1 MPAPAA
7 AAGIGAFFTGTV
19 AGKVIAGVG
28 AGLLGF
34 AVQKFFGE
42 DYSYEDHQRGI
53 DQNVTNSVEPIPV
66 CYGTYRYAG
75 SAIYRNT
82 QPGDI
87 EQLWQV
93 ICFAEGEIDSF
104 VNIYIDDILY
114 TDPRYNSRNGPNVGV
129 ETHVGTDTQAA
140 SSALT
145 TWFPG
150 VWTSSH
156 QLKGVAYIVIWKY
169 IIAGVY
175 GGVPIISAEVKGKK
189 VWDVVAGTTAWSN
202 NPANCIYDY
211 LTNTRYGRGI
221 NSADIDLTSFQTAH
235 GICAALVSN
244 PPEPSQAR
252 YTCDGLVNI
261 DNDPIENINA
271 LLTCC
276 RGSLIYS
283 GGKYKLL
290 IDQAESTSAAYT
302 ETQIVGPLVIN
313 PGGRQDRFNSI
324 KTRFYNEDKKHQQ
337 DFVLYGNATH
347 QAADNGA
354 LLEKEIFLPFTTDEF
369 RARRIA
375 QIEEEQS
382 RNTLTVSF
390 KTDLTGLRS
399 EVGDVIS
406 ITHDTP
412 SWATKLF
419 KVHRIRVNSVE
430 EIEITAQEYNG
441 TAYTPTTPPS
451 LVAPPPYTPPEG
463 YPIERDVINPSVTH
477 IIGFE
482 DAITSDWDED
492 DGTIDITD
500 TSYVG
505 NYAAEI
511 HHGGGG
517 AIASVS
523 YTLPDTFAANVLI
536 VADNQIRVQFWA
548 RSAPTGGST
557 GMSARLV
564 GSSELQ
570 PWQNFTLTSSYQSFG
585 FLWKPTTAQ
594 TSLDLQILAD
604 VPAGTNSNAILI
616 DNIVLFKV
624 PDLINTG
631 NIGTWIGS
639 AAIGS
644 AYIANAAITN
654 AKIATA
660 AVDTLELAGNAV
672 TVPSYSTASHG
683 PTCFSTPS
691 WLDTGA
697 SVTLASVS
705 ARQAVAVIAS
715 VNKSECGYLCN
726 GIVPSNGIQFR
737 LVKGTT
743 TLVTEDIYL
752 TISGTDYYQ
761 GTAIV
766 YNDVSPGTGSVTYK
780 IQAKQGFGATT
791 AGTNKYRL
799 LVLDT
804 KR

>member
-1 MPAPAA
+1 MPAAIPALGAA
-7 AAGIGAFFTGTV
+7 ATFFTATT
-19 AGKVIAGVG
+19 AGKIIAGVG
-28 AGLLGF
+28 AGVLGF

-53 DQNVTNSVEPIPV
+53 DANVTNSVEPIPI

-82 QPGDI
+82 NPNDI

-93 ICFAEGEIDSF
+93 IAFAEGEIDSF

-114 TDPRYNSRNGPNVGV
+114 TDARYNSRNGPNVGV

-150 VWTSSH
+150 VWTSAH

-175 GGVPIISAEVKGKK
+175 GGIPIISAEVKGKK
-189 VWDVVAGTTAWSN
+189 VWDVVSSTTAWSN

-221 NSADIDLTSFQTAH
+221 AAADIDLTSFQAAH
-235 GICAALVSN
+235 AICAGLVSN

-261 DNDPIENINA
+261 DNDPLENIKD

-276 RGSLIYS
+276 RGSLVYS

-290 IDQAESTSAAYT
+290 IDQAESTSASYT
-302 ETQIVGPLVIN
+302 ETQLVGPLTIN
-313 PGGRQDRFNSI
+313 PGGRSDRFNSV
-324 KTRFYNEDKKHQQ
+324 KVRYYNDNKKYQQ
-337 DFVLYGNATH
+337 DFVTYSNATH
-347 QAADNGA
+347 QTEDNGA
-354 LLEKEIFLPFTTDEF
+354 LLEKEILLKYTTDEY

-375 QIEEEQS
+375 QVEEEQS
-382 RNTLTVSF
+382 RNTVTVSF

-406 ITHDTP
+406 LTHSTP
-412 SWATKLF
+412 GWTNKLF
-419 KVHRIRVNSVE
+419 KVHRIRVNSAE
-430 EIEITAQEYNG
+430 EIELTAQEYDG
-441 TAYTPTTPPS
+441 TSYTPDTPPAI
-451 LVAPPPYTPPEG
+451 VAPPSYTPPEG
-463 YPIERDVINPSVTH
+463 YPIERDVVNPSTTH

-482 DAITSDWDED
+482 DSMTSDWDED

-517 AIASVS
+517 AVASVS
-523 YTLPDTFAANVLI
+523 YDVPDTFAANILI

-557 GMSARLV
+557 GMSVRLS

-570 PWQNFTLTSSYQSFG
+570 AWQNFTLTSSYQSFG
-585 FLWKPTTAQ
+585 FLWKPTAAQ

-660 AVDTLELAGNAV
+660 AVDTLEIAGNAV
-672 TVPSYSTASHG
+672 TVPGYSTANVG
-683 PTCFSTPS
+683 AACLVTPTWF
-691 WLDTGA
+691 DTGA
-697 SVTLASVS
+697 SVSLTGVA
-705 ARQAVAVIAS
+705 ARQAVTIIAS
-715 VNKSECGYLCN
+715 ANESECTNQCN
-726 GIVPSNGIQFR
+726 GLDKMINMR
-737 LVKGTT
+737 LVKGTST
-743 TLVTEDIYL
+743 VLVTEDISTGGNYN
-752 TISGTDYYQ
+752 SSV
-761 GTAIV
+761 IV
-766 YNDVSPGTGSVTYK
+766 YNDIAPGTGALTYK
-780 IQAKQGFGATT
+780 IQVQHGQGSFPT
-791 AGTNKYRL
+791 GTGNKYRL
-799 LVLDT
+799 LVMDT